1 MVWILVGFIVLFFLM
16 MVYSCMVISGRA
28 SQCEDC
34 VDRFECE
41 SNGHYKCY
49 DRKPRDPN
57 A

>member
-16 MVYSCMVISGRA
+16 MVYSCMVVSGRA
-28 SQCEDC
+28 SRCEDC
-34 VDRFECE
+34 IDRFECE